1 MPVYDTKDPKVKRV
15 RIHWKGRPIE
25 RRIGHESGKAVSLK
39 EAEAYE
45 ARFRMQLEAGK
56 RVEHRAVPTFSGFC
70 SFPGDYYEYTHS
82 ADRLKSST
90 LRNRKYQIRT
100 LIEFFGDDPLS
111 EIDVARVLSYQSWRS
126 AGDKTTKRRPSRG
139 STVNSDVQTLR
150 AIIAYARKLGIPVQD
165 IGAADRVPVRGEK
178 RAKAWSVEQTERLL
192 EAAWQESPDLFGIV
206 LCMLNTG
213 MRKGEALALRWS
225 MIDLDEHLINL
236 EGNEAWTPKDEEPR
250 EIPISDAF
258 HEWLTTASREYAYV
272 FASRKGERFAFWPQR
287 KFDRAIKAAKLTGG
301 AHSCRHTFAS
311 HFLAKNPDLD
321 LLRRILGHSTVKV
334 TEKVYGHML
343 PGRLAAAR
351 NVVNFGGSSTM
362 IRTRALWRGPKK

>member
-1 MPVYDTKDPKVKRV
+1 MPVYETDDPKVKRV
-15 RIHWKGRPIE
+15 RIHWKGQPVE
-25 RRIGHESGKAVSLK
+25 RRIGHESGRAVSK
-39 EAEAYE
+39 AEATAYE
-45 ARFRMQLEAGK
+45 ARLRRDLEKGA
-56 RVEHRAVPTFSGFC
+56 RVAYRAVPIFSTFC
-70 SFPGDYYEYTHS
+70 SSPGDYYKYTHS
-82 ADRLKSST
+82 ADRLKGST

-100 LIEFFGDDPLS
+100 LIEFFGDDPLN
-111 EIDVARVLSYQSWRS
+111 EIDVARVLSYQSWRG
-126 AGDKTTKRRPSRG
+126 AGDKATKRHPARG

-165 IGAADRVPVRGEK
+165 ITGVDDVPVRGEK
-178 RAKAWSVEQTERLL
+178 RAKAWSAEQVERLL
-192 EAAWQESPDLFGIV
+192 EAAWQQSPDLFGIV

-225 MIDLDEHLINL
+225 MVDLDERIINL

-258 HEWLTTASREYAYV
+258 YEWLTTASREHAYV

-287 KFDRAIKAAKLTGG
+287 KFDRAIKVAKLTGG

-351 NVVNFGGSSTM
+351 NVVNFGGSSTT